1 MPLIECQ
8 HITQSTREV
17 EAENRR
23 EGLIDWKQRRM
34 IYDSEE
40 ASWQQKVY
48 GQISSPVN
56 ITDMYAKIFDC
67 IQIHQIRG

>member
-17 EAENRR
+17 EAEDRR

-40 ASWQQKVY
+40 ASWQQKEY